1 MEEVDK
7 NDNIVEMDK
16 IKEIYEAYNRG
27 VSDGREDFELI
38 FKRNGQL
45 LQTLKKY
52 ENEIE
57 QLKTQLQQANAGIV
71 NCSGCYLVETN
82 AAQTCAEKIF
92 KEIYKRASKNTF
104 FDAWVGLNLEELA
117 KQFGVEIDKI
127 SKDNEE

>member
-1 MEEVDK
+1 MEEVDQ

-82 AAQTCAEKIF
+82 ATQTCAEKIF
-92 KEIYKRASKNTF
+92 KEIYNRATKYTF
-104 FDAWVGLNLEELA
+104 YDAWTGDLEELA